1 VPSPAGSDRR
11 LLLAIF
17 IGGAVGAG
25 LRTGLSQLAP
35 THAGQWPWATFTV
48 NVVGCLL
55 LGYFV
60 TRLQER
66 LPVTAYRR
74 PLLGTGLCGGLTTFS
89 TFQLELLR
97 MIDRGDLLLAV
108 LYCTGSLAAGFAG
121 VMIGTAA
128 VRRARLT
135 W

>member
-1 VPSPAGSDRR
+1 MDIRELG
-11 LLLAIF
+11 AIF
-17 IGGAVGAG
+17 AGGAIGAG
-25 LRTGLSQLAP
+25 VRTGLAELAP
-35 THAGQWPWATFTV
+35 AHAGSWPWTTFAV
-48 NVVGCLL
+48 NVAGCLL

-74 PLLGTGLCGGLTTFS
+74 PLLGTGLCGALTTFS
-89 TFQLELLR
+89 AFQLDLLR
-97 MIDRGDLLLAV
+97 LLDHDRIGLVLLYA
-108 LYCTGSLAAGFAG
+108 GASIGAGFAG
-121 VMIGTAA
+121 VLLGTAI